1 MESKFTNQNVDA
13 RAGPGTILSALVQA
27 FCHHRRRKTSVI
39 DDEIDSEKYY
49 EQQIIAVVVSIL
61 FQ

>member
-27 FCHHRRRKTSVI
+27 CCHHRRRKTSVI
-39 DDEIDSEKYY
+39 DDEIDSEKD
-49 EQQIIAVVVSIL
+49 
-61 FQ
+61 